1 MGTGKAPGF
10 ERKPDY
16 RLRTEPAIKLVRVTF
31 AGEIIAASD
40 RALIMYE
47 GKYDP
52 VYYVPSGDVRLDTLR
67 RSEHSTHCP
76 FKGDASY
83 WSIEAGGIRAENAVW
98 SYETPFDEV
107 VEIAGAMAFYADK
120 VDLIEAD

>member
-1 MGTGKAPGF
+1 MS
-10 ERKPDY
+10 
-16 RLRTEPAIKLVRVTF
+16 TEPAIKLVRVIF

-52 VYYVPSGDVRLDTLR
+52 VYYVPSDDVRRDKLR
-67 RSEHSTHCP
+67 RAEHSTHCP

-83 WSIEAGGIRAENAVW
+83 WSIEVGGIKAENAVW

-107 VEIAGAMAFYADK
+107 AEIAGAMAFYSDK
-120 VDLIEAD
+120 VDTIEVD